1 MSEKFLV
8 NDKGVI
14 LFMERLTINQGMIKI
29 AELERNYRYK
39 LPYVMNRKK
48 ASITYILEADGSRFD
63 CDEKFDFEKELN
75 ELISLSEVIEKI
87 KTAISYAN
95 NTTVIEVLGEKT
107 SIQGALN
114 KVKLKR
120 DFVFQLEDLLQN
132 VKVSKERKVD
142 AAATSVYYKVTE
154 LNFSREDMEKMVE
167 DLNKEILE
175 IEVAINKANN
185 ETYIE
190 IN

>member
-1 MSEKFLV
+1 MEK
-8 NDKGVI
+8 
-14 LFMERLTINQGMIKI
+14 LTINQGMIKV

-39 LPYVMNRKK
+39 SPNVINRKK
-48 ASITYILEADGSRFD
+48 ASITYILETDGTRFD
-63 CDEKFDFEKELN
+63 CDEKFDFNKELN
-75 ELISLSEVIEKI
+75 ELMSLSDKIQKI

-95 NTTVIEVLGEKT
+95 NSTNIEVLGEKI

-120 DFVFQLEDLLQN
+120 ELVFELEDLIQN

-154 LNFSREDMEKMVE
+154 LNFDREEMRNLIES
-167 DLNKEILE
+167 LNNEILLL
-175 IEVAINKANN
+175 EVAINKANN
-185 ETYIE
+185 ETF
-190 IN
+190 INID

>member
-1 MSEKFLV
+1 M
-8 NDKGVI
+8 
-14 LFMERLTINQGMIKI
+14 
-29 AELERNYRYK
+29 
-39 LPYVMNRKK
+39 
-48 ASITYILEADGSRFD
+48 
-63 CDEKFDFEKELN
+63 
-75 ELISLSEVIEKI
+75 ISLSEVIEKI

>member
-1 MSEKFLV
+1 MEKLS
-8 NDKGVI
+8 
-14 LFMERLTINQGMIKI
+14 INQGMIKV

-39 LPYVMNRKK
+39 SPYVINRKK
-48 ASITYILEADGSRFD
+48 ASITYILEADGGRFD

-75 ELISLSEVIEKI
+75 ELISLSKEIEKI

-95 NTTVIEVLGEKT
+95 NNTEIEVLGEKT

-120 DFVFQLEDLLQN
+120 ELVFELESLLQN

-154 LNFSREDMEKMVE
+154 LNFDRQSMEKLVS
-167 DLNKEILE
+167 DLNEEVLQL
-175 IEVAINKANN
+175 EVAINKANN
-185 ETYIE
+185 ETYIT
-190 IN
+190 ID

>member
-1 MSEKFLV
+1 MEK
-8 NDKGVI
+8 
-14 LFMERLTINQGMIKI
+14 LTINQGMIKV

-39 LPYVMNRKK
+39 SPYIINRKK
-48 ASITYILEADGSRFD
+48 ASITY
-63 CDEKFDFEKELN
+63 EKELN
-75 ELISLSEVIEKI
+75 ELISLSEEIEKI

-120 DFVFQLEDLLQN
+120 DLVFQLENLLQE

-154 LNFSREDMEKMVE
+154 LNFNRKNMEKMVA
-167 DLNKEILE
+167 DLNEEVLQM
-175 IEVAINKANN
+175 EVAINKANN

>member
-1 MSEKFLV
+1 MNHENEIV
-8 NDKGVI
+8 NVRIDEI
-14 LFMERLTINQGMIKI
+14 IPNRFQPRL
-29 AELERNYRYK
+29 A
-39 LPYVMNRKK
+39 
-48 ASITYILEADGSRFD
+48 FD
-63 CDEKFDFEKELN
+63 EKELN
-75 ELISLSEVIEKI
+75 ELISLSEEIEKI

-95 NTTVIEVLGEKT
+95 NTTVIEVLGEKI

-120 DFVFQLEDLLQN
+120 DLVFQLENLLQE

-154 LNFSREDMEKMVE
+154 LNFNRKNMEKMVA
-167 DLNKEILE
+167 DLNEEVLQM
-175 IEVAINKANN
+175 EVAINKANN